1 MVEKVLIANRGEIA
15 LRIVRSCREL
25 GIATVAVFS
34 TVDKKALHVQLAD
47 EAVCV
52 GDSLSNKSYLNIP
65 NILAAAT
72 SRGVDAIH
80 PGYGFLSE
88 NAEFAQNVID
98 SGLVW
103 IGPKPNSITSMGN
116 KDIARELAIKSNLP
130 ICPGLKNDELDSNDL
145 EKKCIDIGYPIL
157 IKASAGG
164 GGIGMQIVNNFNELK
179 SAIEKTKNLA
189 KKAFGNSDIFL
200 EKFIRN
206 SRHIEIQVF
215 GYGEK
220 SAVHFYERD
229 CSIQRRFQ
237 KIIEESPAPKVEQS
251 IIKEMAEMSVNFASD
266 QKYEGAGT
274 IEFIYDID
282 QKKFYFLEMN
292 TRIQVEHPVTEEI
305 TGVDLVELQI
315 KYALNLDSTSI
326 LQSDISKN
334 GNSLECRLYAED
346 PKKNFLPSPGKITK
360 LRFPEVN
367 KDIRLDIGVDEGDEI
382 SFYYDPMIAKIIS
395 KGVSRAEVIK
405 KMKNFL
411 EKMEIEGIKTNKS
424 FLIEVLKNKSFEEAK
439 FNTKFIENNLSIF
452 TKYEEKNQ
460 DPIIKKEVKISDK
473 KENENSQIK
482 KSENKNYTDKDVK
495 AFENII
501 SKSQIKTNGQNYTQK
516 DLKAFEKIISPKDE
530 INKTSKTKI
539 RNIPGKIYD
548 TPKFLPAGDKY
559 MLIEFGNIMN
569 LELNFT
575 AQNLAKAIKD
585 HKIRGVYETSP
596 CFASMIV
603 HYEPDEIKFND
614 LKKELFSLIESLGP
628 SDEIEINSRVFSF
641 PTVYLD
647 KWTKECIEDY
657 SNKIAKK
664 KPDPEL
670 ITELNNLESTDQFVR
685 VHSSTEYWVA
695 AIGFWPGLPFM
706 MALDP
711 RCKLTVPKYN
721 PPRTWTPKGTVG
733 MGGASTC
740 IYPDRLP
747 GGYQIFGIIPVPIW
761 DTNKS
766 FPVFENNICL
776 FQPGDRVK
784 FVPTSYEE
792 FDHVYNKIEDGSY
805 DYNIVEYQKF
815 SVKNYKQWLS
825 TIDES
830 KRF

>member
-1 MVEKVLIANRGEIA
+1 MKKILIANRGEIA
-15 LRIVRSCREL
+15 CRIIKSCKKL
-25 GIATVAVFS
+25 NLHSIAVYS
-34 TVDKKALHVQLAD
+34 DAD
-47 EAVCV
+47 EKSKHVKLANEAVHI
-52 GDSLSNKSYLNIP
+52 GNSKAQESYLSSK
-65 NILAAAT
+65 NILSAALKYKA
-72 SRGVDAIH
+72 DAIH

-103 IGPKPNSITSMGN
+103 IGPKPNSINSMGN
-116 KDIARELAIKSNLP
+116 KDVARELAIKSNLP
-130 ICPGLKNDELDSNDL
+130 ICPGLKNDELNSNDL

-251 IIKEMAEMSVNFASD
+251 IIKKMAEMSVNFASD

-530 INKTSKTKI
+530 INKISKTKI

>member
-1 MVEKVLIANRGEIA
+1 MKKILIANRGEIA
-15 LRIVRSCREL
+15 CRIIESCKKL
-25 GIATVAVFS
+25 NLNTIAVYS
-34 TVDKKALHVQLAD
+34 DVDKKSKHVRIAD
-47 EAVCV
+47 EAVHI
-52 GDSLSNKSYLNIP
+52 GESKAQESYLSTRKIIN
-65 NILAAAT
+65 AALSSKA
-72 SRGVDAIH
+72 DAIH

-88 NAEFAQNVID
+88 NAEFAQNVMD
-98 SGLVW
+98 SGITW
-103 IGPKPNSITSMGN
+103 IGPKPNNITSMGN

-130 ICPGLKNDELDSNDL
+130 ICPGLKNDEIESSDL
-145 EKKCIDIGYPIL
+145 EKKCMEIGYPIL

-179 SAIEKTKNLA
+179 TAVDKTKNLA

-206 SRHIEIQVF
+206 SRHIEIQIF
-215 GYGEK
+215 GYGERN
-220 SAVHFYERD
+220 SVHFYERD

-237 KIIEESPAPKVEQS
+237 KIIEESPAPKVDQS
-251 IIKEMAEMSVNFASD
+251 IINEMAQMSVKFASD

-305 TGVDLVELQI
+305 TGIDLVELQL
-315 KYALNLDSTSI
+315 KYALNLDSSQVS
-326 LQSDISKN
+326 QSKISKN
-334 GNSLECRLYAED
+334 GNTMECRLYAED
-346 PKKNFLPSPGKITK
+346 PKKNFLPSPGKISK
-360 LRFPEVN
+360 LRFPEVS
-367 KDIRLDIGVDEGDEI
+367 KDIRIDIGVGEGDEI
-382 SFYYDPMIAKIIS
+382 SFYYDPMIAKIIC
-395 KGVSRAEVIK
+395 KGNSRTDVIR
-405 KMKNFL
+405 KMTDFL
-411 EKMEIEGIKTNKS
+411 QSMQIEGIKTNKE
-424 FLIEVLKNKSFEEAK
+424 FLIEVLKNNSFNDAK

-452 TKYEEKNQ
+452 TKYEDKKEIKEEIVKSIKTKEKKE
-460 DPIIKKEVKISDK
+460 IKKE
-473 KENENSQIK
+473 
-482 KSENKNYTDKDVK
+482 KSENKNYTEKDFK

-501 SKSQIKTNGQNYTQK
+501 SKAPKKSNGQNYSEK
-516 DLKAFEKIISPKDE
+516 DLKAFENIVSPKKEVKE
-530 INKTSKTKI
+530 IPKTKI
-539 RNIPGKIYD
+539 NNVPGKIYD

-559 MLIEFGNIMN
+559 MLIEFGNVMN

-603 HYEPDEIKFND
+603 HYEPEEIKFHE
-614 LKKELFSLIESLGP
+614 LKKELLNLIESLGP
-628 SDEIEINSRVFSF
+628 TDDIEINSRVFSF

-647 KWTKECIEDY
+647 KWTQECIEDY
-657 SNKIAKK
+657 SKKIAKK

-670 ITELNNLESTDQFVR
+670 IAELNDLESTEQFVR

-761 DTNKS
+761 DTKKS

-805 DYNIVEYQKF
+805 DYNIVDYQKF
-815 SVKNYKQWLS
+815 SVKNYKKWLT
-825 TIDES
+825 TIDS
-830 KRF
+830 NKRF

>member
-1 MVEKVLIANRGEIA
+1 MKKILIANRGEIA
-15 LRIVRSCREL
+15 CRIIESCKKL
-25 GIATVAVFS
+25 NIQSIAVYS
-34 TVDKKALHVQLAD
+34 DIDKKSKHVRLAD
-47 EAVCV
+47 EAIHI
-52 GDSLSNKSYLNIP
+52 GNSKAQESYLSSRKIIN
-65 NILAAAT
+65 AALKVKA
-72 SRGVDAIH
+72 DAIH

-88 NAEFAQNVID
+88 NAEFAQNIID
-98 SGLVW
+98 AGLIW

-130 ICPGLKNDELDSNDL
+130 ICPGLKNDDLNSNDL
-145 EKKCIDIGYPIL
+145 EKKCTNIGYPIL

-179 SAIEKTKNLA
+179 SAVDKTKNLA

-237 KIIEESPAPKVEQS
+237 KIIEESPAPKVDQS
-251 IIKEMAEMSVNFASD
+251 IIKKMAEMSVKFASD

-315 KYALNLDSTSI
+315 KYALNLDSTRV
-326 LQSDISKN
+326 LQNDITKK

-346 PKKNFLPSPGKITK
+346 PKKNFLPSPGKISK
-360 LRFPEVN
+360 LRLPEVS
-367 KDIRLDIGVDEGDEI
+367 KDIRIDIGVGEGDEI
-382 SFYYDPMIAKIIS
+382 SFYYDPMIAKIIA
-395 KGVSRAEVIK
+395 KGENRYEKIK
-405 KMKNFL
+405 KMKSFL
-411 EKMEIEGIKTNKS
+411 ESFEIDGIKTNKT

-452 TKYEEKNQ
+452 TKYEEKKQ
-460 DPIIKKEVKISDK
+460 DK
-473 KENENSQIK
+473 KEKKEIKKQESNETKKNEN
-482 KSENKNYTDKDVK
+482 NNYTDKDVQ

-501 SKSQIKTNGQNYTQK
+501 SNTKKRINGQNYTEK
-516 DLKAFEKIISPKDE
+516 DLKAFKNIVSPKDE
-530 INKTSKTKI
+530 IKEIPKTKI
-539 RNIPGKIYD
+539 KNIPGKIYD
-548 TPKFLPAGDKY
+548 KPKFLPAGDKY

-628 SDEIEINSRVFSF
+628 TDEIEINSRIFSF

-647 KWTKECIEDY
+647 KWTQECIEDY

-670 ITELNNLESTDQFVR
+670 ITELNNLESTDQFIR

-825 TIDES
+825 TIDAS

>member
-1 MVEKVLIANRGEIA
+1 MKKILIANRGEIA
-15 LRIVRSCREL
+15 CRIIESCKKL
-25 GIATVAVFS
+25 NFHTIAVYSDA
-34 TVDKKALHVQLAD
+34 DKKSKHVRIAD
-47 EAVCV
+47 EAVHIGV
-52 GDSLSNKSYLNIP
+52 SKAQESYLSTRKIIN
-65 NILAAAT
+65 AALSSKA
-72 SRGVDAIH
+72 DAIH

-88 NAEFAQNVID
+88 NAEFAQNVMD
-98 SGLVW
+98 SGITW
-103 IGPKPNSITSMGN
+103 IGPKPNNITSMGN

-130 ICPGLKNDELDSNDL
+130 ICPGLKNDEIESSDL
-145 EKKCIDIGYPIL
+145 EKKCMEIGYPIL

-179 SAIEKTKNLA
+179 TAVDKTKNLA

-206 SRHIEIQVF
+206 SRHIEIQIF
-215 GYGEK
+215 GYGERN
-220 SAVHFYERD
+220 SVHFYERD

-237 KIIEESPAPKVEQS
+237 KIIEESPAPKVDQS
-251 IIKEMAEMSVNFASD
+251 IINEMAQMSVKFASD

-305 TGVDLVELQI
+305 TGIDLVELQL
-315 KYALNLDSTSI
+315 KYALNLDSNQVS
-326 LQSDISKN
+326 QSKISKN
-334 GNSLECRLYAED
+334 GNTMECRLYAED
-346 PKKNFLPSPGKITK
+346 PKKNFLPSPGKISK
-360 LRFPEVN
+360 LRIPEVS
-367 KDIRLDIGVDEGDEI
+367 KDIRIDIGVGEGDEI
-382 SFYYDPMIAKIIS
+382 SFYYDPMIAKIIC
-395 KGVSRAEVIK
+395 KGNSRTDVIR
-405 KMKNFL
+405 KMTDFL
-411 EKMEIEGIKTNKS
+411 QSMQIEGIKTNKE
-424 FLIEVLKNKSFEEAK
+424 FLIEVLKNNSFNDAK

-452 TKYEEKNQ
+452 TKYEDKKEIKEEIVKSIKTEEKKE
-460 DPIIKKEVKISDK
+460 IKKE
-473 KENENSQIK
+473 
-482 KSENKNYTDKDVK
+482 KSENKNYTEKDVK

-501 SKSQIKTNGQNYTQK
+501 SKAPKKSNGQNYSEK
-516 DLKAFEKIISPKDE
+516 DLKAFENIVSPKKEVEE
-530 INKTSKTKI
+530 IPKTKI
-539 RNIPGKIYD
+539 NNVPGKIYD

-559 MLIEFGNIMN
+559 MLIEFGNVMN

-603 HYEPDEIKFND
+603 HYEPEEIKFHE
-614 LKKELFSLIESLGP
+614 LKKELFNLIESLGP
-628 SDEIEINSRVFSF
+628 TDDIEINSRVFSF

-647 KWTKECIEDY
+647 KWTQECIEDY
-657 SNKIAKK
+657 SKKIAKK

-670 ITELNNLESTDQFVR
+670 IAELNDLESTEQFVR

-761 DTNKS
+761 DTKKS

-805 DYNIVEYQKF
+805 DYNIVDYQKF
-815 SVKNYKQWLS
+815 SVKNYKKWLT
-825 TIDES
+825 TIDS
-830 KRF
+830 NKRF

>member
-1 MVEKVLIANRGEIA
+1 MKKILIANRGEIA
-15 LRIVRSCREL
+15 CRIIKSCKKL
-25 GIATVAVFS
+25 NLHSIAVYS
-34 TVDKKALHVQLAD
+34 DAD
-47 EAVCV
+47 EKSKHVKLANEAVHI
-52 GDSLSNKSYLNIP
+52 GNSKAQESYLSSK
-65 NILAAAT
+65 NILSAALKYKA
-72 SRGVDAIH
+72 DAIH

-116 KDIARELAIKSNLP
+116 KDVARELAIKSNLP
-130 ICPGLKNDELDSNDL
+130 ICPGLKNDELNSNDL

-670 ITELNNLESTDQFVR
+670 ITELNNLENTDQFVR

-815 SVKNYKQWLS
+815 SVKNYKKWLS

>member
-1 MVEKVLIANRGEIA
+1 MKKILIANRGEIA
-15 LRIVRSCREL
+15 CRIIESCKKL
-25 GIATVAVFS
+25 NLHTITVYSDA
-34 TVDKKALHVQLAD
+34 DKKSKHVRIAD
-47 EAVCV
+47 EAVHI
-52 GDSLSNKSYLNIP
+52 GESKAQESYLSTRKIIN
-65 NILAAAT
+65 AALSSKA
-72 SRGVDAIH
+72 DAIH

-88 NAEFAQNVID
+88 NAEFAQSVMD
-98 SGLVW
+98 SGITW
-103 IGPKPNSITSMGN
+103 IGPKPNNITSMGN

-130 ICPGLKNDELDSNDL
+130 ICPGLKNDEIESSDL
-145 EKKCIDIGYPIL
+145 EKKCMEIGYPIL

-179 SAIEKTKNLA
+179 TAVDKTKNLA

-206 SRHIEIQVF
+206 SRHIEIQIF
-215 GYGEK
+215 GYGERN
-220 SAVHFYERD
+220 SVHFYERD

-237 KIIEESPAPKVEQS
+237 KIIEESPAPKVDQS
-251 IIKEMAEMSVNFASD
+251 IINEMAQMSVKFASD

-305 TGVDLVELQI
+305 TGIDLVELQL
-315 KYALNLDSTSI
+315 KYALNLDSNQVS
-326 LQSDISKN
+326 QSKISKN
-334 GNSLECRLYAED
+334 GNTMECRLYAED
-346 PKKNFLPSPGKITK
+346 PKKNFLPSPGKISK
-360 LRFPEVN
+360 LRFPEVS
-367 KDIRLDIGVDEGDEI
+367 KDIRIDIGVGEGDEI
-382 SFYYDPMIAKIIS
+382 SFYYDPMIAKIIC
-395 KGVSRAEVIK
+395 KGNSRTDVIR
-405 KMKNFL
+405 KMTDFL
-411 EKMEIEGIKTNKS
+411 QSMQIEGIKTNKE
-424 FLIEVLKNKSFEEAK
+424 FLIEVLKNNSFNDAK

-452 TKYEEKNQ
+452 TKYEDKKEIKEEIVKSIKTKEKKE
-460 DPIIKKEVKISDK
+460 IKKE
-473 KENENSQIK
+473 
-482 KSENKNYTDKDVK
+482 KSENKNYTEKDVK

-501 SKSQIKTNGQNYTQK
+501 SKAPKKSNGQNYSEK
-516 DLKAFEKIISPKDE
+516 DLKAFENIVSPKKEVKE
-530 INKTSKTKI
+530 IPKTKI
-539 RNIPGKIYD
+539 NNVPGKIYD

-559 MLIEFGNIMN
+559 MLIEFGNVMN

-603 HYEPDEIKFND
+603 HYEPEEIKFHE
-614 LKKELFSLIESLGP
+614 LKKELFNLIESLGP
-628 SDEIEINSRVFSF
+628 TDDIEINSRVFSF

-647 KWTKECIEDY
+647 KWTQECIEDY
-657 SNKIAKK
+657 SKKIAKK

-670 ITELNNLESTDQFVR
+670 IAELNELESTEQFVR

-761 DTNKS
+761 DTKKS

-805 DYNIVEYQKF
+805 DYNIVDYQKF
-815 SVKNYKQWLS
+815 SVKNYKKWLT
-825 TIDES
+825 TIDS
-830 KRF
+830 NKRF

>member
-1 MVEKVLIANRGEIA
+1 MKKILIANRGEIA
-15 LRIVRSCREL
+15 CRIIESCKKL
-25 GIATVAVFS
+25 NIHSIAVYS
-34 TVDKKALHVQLAD
+34 DIDKKSKHVRLAD
-47 EAVCV
+47 EAIHI
-52 GDSLSNKSYLNIP
+52 GNSKAQESYLSSRKIIN
-65 NILAAAT
+65 AALKVKA
-72 SRGVDAIH
+72 DAIH

-88 NAEFAQNVID
+88 NAEFAQNIID
-98 SGLVW
+98 AGLIW

-130 ICPGLKNDELDSNDL
+130 ICPGLKNDDLNSNDL
-145 EKKCIDIGYPIL
+145 EKKCMNIGYPIL

-179 SAIEKTKNLA
+179 SAVDKTKNLA

-237 KIIEESPAPKVEQS
+237 KIIEESPAPKVDQS
-251 IIKEMAEMSVNFASD
+251 IIKKMAEMSVKFASD

-315 KYALNLDSTSI
+315 KYALNLDSTRV
-326 LQSDISKN
+326 LQNDIIKK

-346 PKKNFLPSPGKITK
+346 PKKNFLPSPGKISK
-360 LRFPEVN
+360 LRLPEVT
-367 KDIRLDIGVDEGDEI
+367 KDIRIDIGVGEGDEI
-382 SFYYDPMIAKIIS
+382 SFYYDPMIAKIIA
-395 KGVSRAEVIK
+395 KGENRYETIK

-411 EKMEIEGIKTNKS
+411 ESFEIDGIKTNKT

-452 TKYEEKNQ
+452 TKYEEKKQ
-460 DPIIKKEVKISDK
+460 DK
-473 KENENSQIK
+473 KEKKEIKKQESNETKKNEN
-482 KSENKNYTDKDVK
+482 NNYTDKDVQ

-501 SKSQIKTNGQNYTQK
+501 SNTKKRINGQNYTEK
-516 DLKAFEKIISPKDE
+516 DLKAFKNIVSPKDE
-530 INKTSKTKI
+530 IKEIPKTKI
-539 RNIPGKIYD
+539 KNVPGKIYD
-548 TPKFLPAGDKY
+548 KPKFLPAGDKY

-628 SDEIEINSRVFSF
+628 TDEIEINSRIFSF

-647 KWTKECIEDY
+647 KWTQECIEDY

-670 ITELNNLESTDQFVR
+670 ITELNNLESTDQFIR

-825 TIDES
+825 TIDAS

>member
-1 MVEKVLIANRGEIA
+1 MKKILIANRGEIA
-15 LRIVRSCREL
+15 CRIIESCKKL
-25 GIATVAVFS
+25 NIHSIAVYS
-34 TVDKKALHVQLAD
+34 DIDKKSKHVRLAD
-47 EAVCV
+47 EAVHI
-52 GDSLSNKSYLNIP
+52 GNSKAQESYLSSRKIIN
-65 NILAAAT
+65 AALKVKA
-72 SRGVDAIH
+72 DAIH

-88 NAEFAQNVID
+88 NAEFAQNIID
-98 SGLVW
+98 AGLIW

-130 ICPGLKNDELDSNDL
+130 ICPGLKNDDLNSNDL
-145 EKKCIDIGYPIL
+145 EKKCTNIGYPIL

-179 SAIEKTKNLA
+179 SAVDKTKNLA

-237 KIIEESPAPKVEQS
+237 KIIEESPAPKVDQS
-251 IIKEMAEMSVNFASD
+251 IIKKMAEMSVKFASD

-315 KYALNLDSTSI
+315 KYALNLNSTRV
-326 LQSDISKN
+326 LQNDIIKK

-346 PKKNFLPSPGKITK
+346 PKKNFLPSPGKISK
-360 LRFPEVN
+360 LRLPEVT
-367 KDIRLDIGVDEGDEI
+367 KDIRIDIGVGEGDEI
-382 SFYYDPMIAKIIS
+382 SFYYDPMIAKIIA
-395 KGVSRAEVIK
+395 KGENRYETIK

-411 EKMEIEGIKTNKS
+411 ESFEIDGIKTNKT

-452 TKYEEKNQ
+452 TKYEEKKQ
-460 DPIIKKEVKISDK
+460 DK
-473 KENENSQIK
+473 KEKKEIKKQESNETKKNEN
-482 KSENKNYTDKDVK
+482 NNYTDKDVQ

-501 SKSQIKTNGQNYTQK
+501 SNTKKRINGQNYTEK
-516 DLKAFEKIISPKDE
+516 DLKAFKNIVSPKDE
-530 INKTSKTKI
+530 IKEIPKTKI
-539 RNIPGKIYD
+539 KNVPGKIYD
-548 TPKFLPAGDKY
+548 KPKFLPAGDKY

-628 SDEIEINSRVFSF
+628 TDEIEINSRIFSF

-647 KWTKECIEDY
+647 KWTQECIEDY

-670 ITELNNLESTDQFVR
+670 ITELNNLESTDQFIR

-825 TIDES
+825 TIDAS